1 MIYMCFIPHCFT
13 AGDNVKFGFPMSAT
27 VTILAWG
34 LLEFKDAYF
43 ASEELGEM
51 YDCIRWPLE
60 WMLKCHTGKNELY
73 VQVKSYITLRYF
85 VSYYRYLPCQL
96 FTIFFKY
103 FFSLSVLFVCSSTH
117 DFSN

>member
-1 MIYMCFIPHCFT
+1 MVTFTYIRIRVWVKACNTQFGELLPLFFIYSL

-34 LLEFKDAYF
+34 LLQYKDAYI

-60 WMLKCHTGKNELY
+60 WLLKCHTGENELY
-73 VQVKSYITLRYF
+73 VQVNFILFPKKLEIMFFLSKS
-85 VSYYRYLPCQL
+85 
-96 FTIFFKY
+96 
-103 FFSLSVLFVCSSTH
+103 
-117 DFSN
+117 